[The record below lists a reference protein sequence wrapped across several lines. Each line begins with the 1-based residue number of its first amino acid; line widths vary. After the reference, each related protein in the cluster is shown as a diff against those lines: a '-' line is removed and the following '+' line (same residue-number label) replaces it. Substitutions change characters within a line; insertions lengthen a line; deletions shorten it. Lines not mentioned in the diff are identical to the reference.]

1 MMEGL
6 GLRESNKAR
15 TRLSISDVAT
25 RLFVERGF
33 ENVTVAE
40 IAEAAQVSVKTVFNY
55 FSSKEELFFDRAD
68 DVRDVLLD
76 AVRGRPTGTGAL
88 EALRAVVAD
97 RLVPFDPTGWRS
109 LRDPDRY
116 EQFRSFVAAEHAAPA
131 LRARRLVIA
140 EQWTDAFAELF
151 ETELGSARDA
161 RVLAALVIGI
171 MGARERELSA
181 AMLERASPRT
191 VERRVRAVVDEGF
204 ARLGR
209 AYGP

>member
-25 RLFVERGF
+25 RLFIERGF

-40 IAEAAQVSVKTVFNY
+40 IAGAAQVSVKTVFNY
-55 FSSKEELFFDRAD
+55 FSSKEELFFDRTD
-68 DVRDVLLD
+68 DVRDALLD
-76 AVRGRPTGTGAL
+76 AVRERPLGMGAL
-88 EALRAVVAD
+88 EALRAVMAD
-97 RLVPFDPTGWRS
+97 RRVPFDASGWRS
-109 LRDPDRY
+109 LRDPERY
-116 EQFRSFVAAEHAAPA
+116 EQFRSFIATEYAAPA
-131 LRARRLVIA
+131 LRARRLTVA
-140 EQWTDAFAELF
+140 EHWTEAFAELF
-151 ETELGSARDA
+151 EAELGNARDA
-161 RVLAALVIGI
+161 RVLAALVIAI